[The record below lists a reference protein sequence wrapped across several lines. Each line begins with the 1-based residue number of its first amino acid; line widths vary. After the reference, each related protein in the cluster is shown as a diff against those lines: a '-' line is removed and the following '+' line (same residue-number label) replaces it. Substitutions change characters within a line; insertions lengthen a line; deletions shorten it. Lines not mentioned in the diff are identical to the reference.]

1 MANPVSTKKSSKE
14 KIRSLVAVAVFIA
27 LAYICCVLFHF
38 RVSFLSF
45 DLKDAIM
52 AIGAMFFGPLYGL
65 AMVIIVSLIELLT
78 ISGTGVYGLIM
89 NICSSAPFV
98 CVGSLIYSYKRNM
111 KGAAVGMVMSVV
123 SMVVVMMVA
132 NLVVTSNYM
141 HVTVGEIA
149 ALIPTLLLP
158 FNLTKAVFN
167 ASIVFLLYKPM
178 STALKAAGF
187 LKTDDAAGKGYKPNP
202 LALILPI
209 VAAVACLLFF
219 FFYLNG
225 SFEFGQ

>member
-1 MANPVSTKKSSKE
+1 MANSATTKKSSKE

-45 DLKDAIM
+45 DLKDAVM
-52 AIGAMFFGPLYGL
+52 AIGAMFFGPIYGL
-65 AMVIIVSLIELLT
+65 AMVIVVSLIELLT
-78 ISGTGVYGLIM
+78 ISGTGIYGLVM

-98 CVGSLIYSYKRNM
+98 CVGSLIYSRSRNM
-111 KGAAVGMVMSVV
+111 KGALVGMVMSVI
-123 SMVVVMMVA
+123 SMVAVMMVA
-132 NLVVTSNYM
+132 NLVITSNYM
-141 HVTVGEIA
+141 HITVGEVA

-187 LKTDDAAGKGYKPNP
+187 LKSEDSVGKGYKPNP
-202 LALILPI
+202 LALILPVV
-209 VAAVACLLFF
+209 VAAACLLFF
-219 FFYLNG
+219 FLYLNG
-225 SFEFGQ
+225 SFTFGQ